1 LWSKTKAAGD
11 RVEFYQIILVPVAFG
26 LLGFVEPCSIGA
38 NIIFLGYLQARKA
51 GKVSETIKFT
61 ITRALFLGLVG
72 LLVGVVGQPMRT
84 GTYSYSL
91 LLGGAYVVLGLLGL
105 WWSARGTG
113 FAPLD
118 LGRYLPKEGAFP
130 LGVVFGLT
138 APACSL
144 PLFLALLGL
153 GVTEG
158 AWVGFLSLFLFGL
171 ALSVPL
177 VLIAHSAKAE
187 EILRSLGRKATKVP
201 YLAGL
206 VLISVG
212 SITILIAWRQLS
224 TV

>member
-1 LWSKTKAAGD
+1 MEL
-11 RVEFYQIILVPVAFG
+11 YQIALIPIAFG

-51 GKVSETIKFT
+51 GKILEAIKFT
-61 ITRALFLGLVG
+61 ITRALFLGLIG
-72 LLVGVVGQPMRT
+72 LLVGVVGQPMRA

-91 LLGGAYVVLGLLGL
+91 LLGVGYVVLGLLGL
-105 WWSARGTG
+105 WWSYRGTG

-118 LGRYLPKEGAFP
+118 FGRYLPKEGALP

-153 GVTEG
+153 GAIEG
-158 AWVGFLSLFLFGL
+158 AWVGFISLFLFGL
-171 ALSVPL
+171 ALSAPL
-177 VLIAHSAKAE
+177 VLIARSEKAE
-187 EILRSLGRKATKVP
+187 VILRSLGRKATKVN

-212 SITILIAWRQLS
+212 LITILIAWRQLS

>member
-1 LWSKTKAAGD
+1 MEL
-11 RVEFYQIILVPVAFG
+11 YQITLIPIAFG

-38 NIIFLGYLQARKA
+38 NIIFLGYLQARNA
-51 GKVSETIKFT
+51 GKILEAIKFT
-61 ITRALFLGLVG
+61 VTRALFLGLIG

-91 LLGGAYVVLGLLGL
+91 LLGVAYVVLGLLGL
-105 WWSARGTG
+105 WWSYRGTG
-113 FAPLD
+113 FTSLD
-118 LGRYLPKEGAFP
+118 FGRYFPKEGAVP

-144 PLFLALLGL
+144 PLFLALLAL
-153 GVTEG
+153 GAIEG

-171 ALSVPL
+171 ALSAPL
-177 VLIAHSAKAE
+177 VLIASSAKAE
-187 EILRSLGRKATKVP
+187 EILRSLGRKATKVT

-212 SITILIAWRQLS
+212 VITILIAWRQLS

>member
-1 LWSKTKAAGD
+1 ME
-11 RVEFYQIILVPVAFG
+11 VYQIILLPVAFG

-38 NIIFLGYLQARKA
+38 NIIFLGYLRARKA
-51 GKVSETIKFT
+51 GKILEAIKFT
-61 ITRALFLGLVG
+61 ITRAIFLGLIG

-91 LLGGAYVVLGLLGL
+91 LLGVAYVVLGLVGL
-105 WWSARGTG
+105 WWSFRGTG

-144 PLFLALLGL
+144 PLFLALLSL
-153 GVTEG
+153 GAIEG

-171 ALSVPL
+171 ALSAPL
-177 VLIAHSAKAE
+177 VLIARSERAD
-187 EILRSLGRKATKVP
+187 EILRSLGRKAAKVP
-201 YLAGL
+201 YLAAL

-212 SITILIAWRQLS
+212 AITILIAWQQLQK
-224 TV
+224 V